1 MSPANIENV
10 MKAACPLI
18 GGIAAIGDRRP
29 YNTALA
35 VLDAETAAAYA
46 ARHGLPDASA
56 AALAADPGV
65 VSQIKAGIAQGNTRL
80 ARVEQI
86 KRFQIL
92 PAFWE
97 PGGDELTLTMKLRRK
112 PIAQKYAAEIEALYA
127 DSPGAGVHQPE
138 AAPAP
143 ALATL

>member
-1 MSPANIENV
+1 M
-10 MKAACPLI
+10 
-18 GGIAAIGDRRP
+18 
-29 YNTALA
+29 
-35 VLDAETAAAYA
+35 
-46 ARHGLPDASA
+46 
-56 AALAADPGV
+56 

-80 ARVEQI
+80 ARVEQV

-143 ALATL
+143 APALATLLQLLDSRTNG